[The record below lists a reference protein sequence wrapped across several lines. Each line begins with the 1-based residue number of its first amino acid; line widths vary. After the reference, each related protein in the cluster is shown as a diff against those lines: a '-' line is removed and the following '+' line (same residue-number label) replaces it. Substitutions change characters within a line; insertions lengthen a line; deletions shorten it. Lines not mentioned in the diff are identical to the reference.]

1 MPTFSSHGCEH
12 SERMRAGFGEQ
23 PLPSLAA
30 AVDDLLGGVKD
41 AVGQAIVAQMQPQ
54 SLDRVELGR
63 VGRQEHQAEV
73 LGHARLAG
81 SMPQPALSISTTP
94 CAPGATSCD
103 SSARNRVIAT
113 VSSRVITSA
122 TPGLRAGHT
131 APIENRGVAGVTQ
144 CKSRFARAAITGD
157 ATEASTSFGLG
168 RAGRPRPPGAPIF
181 CRCERPET
189 KFARLCW

>member
-1 MPTFSSHGCEH
+1 
-12 SERMRAGFGEQ
+12 MRAGFGEQ

-144 CKSRFARAAITGD
+144 CKSRFARAAITD
-157 ATEASTSFGLG
+157 LLWARASWPTPPARCSNLLPMREA
-168 RAGRPRPPGAPIF
+168 RDKVRPTLLVI
-181 CRCERPET
+181 
-189 KFARLCW
+189 